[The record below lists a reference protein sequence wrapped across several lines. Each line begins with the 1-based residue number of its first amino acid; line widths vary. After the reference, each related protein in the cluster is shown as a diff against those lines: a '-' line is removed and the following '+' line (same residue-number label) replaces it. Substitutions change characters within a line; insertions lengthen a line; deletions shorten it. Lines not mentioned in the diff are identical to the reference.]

1 MKTYNFAYQGKEHL
15 AEQLTKKGI
24 LDKIEKGSQ
33 PLIQVFSGIPE
44 KEKLETLRQELIS
57 LFPAGTPVLGTTTAG
72 EILNRKVYQNTTVVS
87 VSLFDKTRIKTY
99 FFDRDENTDEFE
111 LGKRIAREVLEEDT
125 QGLLM
130 FSEGIHPDL
139 YLTLKGIEKINNK
152 VKVFGGG
159 AGDNG
164 QIQKTFVFNEKI
176 LSERGIVVATFTS
189 KDLLIHTGY
198 KLNWEP
204 IGKIMT
210 ITKAEGK
217 RVYEID
223 GLPPLEIYR
232 KYLGE
237 AVVEKLPS
245 STFAYPLIVYKG
257 RVQVA
262 RASTFV
268 FEDGSMLYAGHMETG
283 DKVRLSYGYIEHM
296 LEDSEET
303 FNEITSYPAESIFI
317 YSCVAR
323 FVFLKHLSKYEV
335 APLREIAPVAGFF
348 TYCEFF
354 HQKGQNELLNDTMT
368 YVAMSEKNVVRKKEY
383 KKKKFSDD
391 TYYELLHSITHL
403 ANSVTGELEE
413 MVQELAVK
421 NTEYKMVN
429 EELKATLEHLKNT
442 QDQLILSEKM
452 AVLGQL
458 VANIAHELNTPLA
471 AIQSATTNIKNAFYE
486 TLKLT
491 VYIARELDDAMLR
504 TFFNFIDE
512 LVNAPQY
519 LSSKEERRLRKELQG
534 RLEGYKIHNAS
545 LIARELAKAG
555 FHGQIEPYKELFNH
569 IHGQTL
575 IDIAIRLS
583 RLQLNQNNI
592 ITAVEKTTKVIK
604 SLKNYSY
611 KENFD
616 VPEEIDL
623 KESIEDVLT
632 LYYGKWKRDIEVTRI
647 YTDEGLKIIGF
658 PSKLSQVWTNI
669 FQNAVQVLLETSQ
682 EDKHIE
688 IKVSKAP
695 EKDEIIIKF
704 EDNGPGIPLEIQD
717 KIFEPFFTTKAKGEG
732 TGLGLDISKKIV
744 EEHQGKIW
752 VESEPGKTAFY
763 VCLPINPDF
772 GKKEEEIS
780 QKVRNN

>member
-1 MKTYNFAYQGKEHL
+1 MKTHNFAYQGP
-15 AEQLTKKGI
+15 EQLQEQLDKKGI
-24 LDKIEKGSQ
+24 LEKLEKGSR
-33 PLIQVFSGIPE
+33 LFVQVFSGIADEKKLKQLHKELKEILPE
-44 KEKLETLRQELIS
+44 
-57 LFPAGTPVLGTTTAG
+57 GTPFLGATTAG
-72 EILNRKVYQNTTVVS
+72 EILSRKVYRDSIVIS
-87 VSLFDKTRIKTY
+87 LSLFDKTDIKTY

-111 LGKRIAREVLEEDT
+111 LGKQIAKETIEEDT
-125 QGLLM
+125 RGLLI

-139 YLTLKGIEKINNK
+139 HLMLKGIEQINNN

-164 QIQKTFVFNEKI
+164 NIRKSFVFNEEHISDK
-176 LSERGIVVATFTS
+176 GVVVASFSS
-189 KDLLIHTGY
+189 KDLIINTGY

-204 IGKIMT
+204 IGKMMT

-223 GLPPLEIYR
+223 GIPPLEIYR

-257 RVQVA
+257 DLQVA
-262 RASTFV
+262 RASTYV

-283 DKVRLSYGYIEHM
+283 DRVRLSYGYIEHM
-296 LEDSEET
+296 LEDTEQT
-303 FNEITSYPAESIFI
+303 FEEITSNPAESIFI
-317 YSCVAR
+317 YSCLAR
-323 FVFLKHLSKYEV
+323 YVFLKHLSKLEIS
-335 APLREIAPVAGFF
+335 PLREIAPVAGFF

-354 HQKGQNELLNDTMT
+354 HKDGQNELLNDTLT
-368 YVAMSEKNVVRKKEY
+368 YVTMSEKNVVRKKEY
-383 KKKKFSDD
+383 KKKKLANDA
-391 TYYELLHSITHL
+391 YYELLHSITHM
-403 ANSVTGELEE
+403 ANSVTRELEE

-429 EELKATLEHLKNT
+429 EELKATLEHLRST
-442 QDQLILSEKM
+442 QDQLVVSEKM

-504 TFFNFIDE
+504 TFFRFIDE

-534 RLEGYKIHNAS
+534 RLEAYKIHNAS

-555 FHGQIEPYKELFNH
+555 FKGIIEPYKELFNH
-569 IHGQTL
+569 THGQTL

-616 VPEEIDL
+616 VPEEIDI

-632 LYYGKWKRDIEVTRI
+632 LYYGQWKRDIEVTRI
-647 YTDEGLKIIGF
+647 YTDDNLNILGF

-669 FQNAVQVLLETSQ
+669 FQNAVQALLSSPQ
-682 EDKHIE
+682 EEKKIE
-688 IKVSKAP
+688 IKVSKDN
-695 EKDEIIIKF
+695 EKEEIIVKF
-704 EDNGPGIPLEIQD
+704 EDNGPGIPVEIQD
-717 KIFEPFFTTKAKGEG
+717 RIFEPFFTTKAKGKG
-732 TGLGLDISKKIV
+732 TGLGLDICKKIV

-752 VESEPGKTAFY
+752 FESEPGKTAFF
-763 VCLPINPDF
+763 VCLPIKPDF
-772 GKKEEEIS
+772 KKKEETLYDA
-780 QKVRNN
+780 RNN